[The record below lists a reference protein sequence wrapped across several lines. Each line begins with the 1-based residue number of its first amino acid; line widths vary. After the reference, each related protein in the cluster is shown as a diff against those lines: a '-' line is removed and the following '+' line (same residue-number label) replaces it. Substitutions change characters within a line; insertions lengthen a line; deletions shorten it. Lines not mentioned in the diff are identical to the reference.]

1 MKAKHASAGHQ
12 KKRRDTLGSSKA
24 YGGLDLAAWTKL
36 AKLGSTNAITGLS
49 QMMSQDLRV
58 TALGLEEV
66 SMRNAI
72 DLVGKADDEVVG
84 IYLLFSGNAS
94 GQIMLAFR
102 PSTAFELVDMALG
115 VPLGSTKHLGEMER
129 SVLGEIGNIAGS
141 FFLNAVADAG
151 GFRLAPSPPVVVMD
165 MAGALMGSVMAEVL
179 EEFDSVFIIRLVFGT
194 STRKLEG
201 RFLVLPAF
209 TPPEDTSEP
218 PQAATS

>member
-1 MKAKHASAGHQ
+1 M
-12 KKRRDTLGSSKA
+12 GSSKA

-84 IYLLFSGNAS
+84 IYLLFSGNAN

-194 STRKLEG
+194 ATRQIEG

-209 TPPEDTSEP
+209 GPPAGTSEP
-218 PQAATS
+218 QQAKTS

>member
-1 MKAKHASAGHQ
+1 MKAKQASAGRE
-12 KKRRDTLGSSKA
+12 KKRRDTLGESKA
-24 YGGLDLAAWTKL
+24 YGGLDLASWTKL
-36 AKLGSTNAITGLS
+36 AKLGSTNAVTGLS
-49 QMMSQDLRV
+49 QMMNQDLRV

-72 DLVGKADDEVVG
+72 DLRGKADDEVVG
-84 IYLLFSGNAS
+84 IYLLFSGNAN

-115 VPLGSTKHLGEMER
+115 VPLGTTKRLGEMER

-141 FFLNAVADAG
+141 FFLNAVADSG

-179 EEFDSVFIIRLVFGT
+179 EEYDSVFIIRLVFGT
-194 STRKLEG
+194 STRQIEG

-209 TPPEDTSEP
+209 TAPADTSEP
-218 PQAATS
+218 TQAETS